1 MNVLSELN
9 IALAEWPEF
18 LLGHLGKLFVT
29 FLEKLL
35 VSGDFLFGLLVFV
48 PEGDELFEVPVFPHV
63 IGRGLLIVEEFGVAH
78 ERFDFNE
85 TLASY
90 FNEWGVIHERE
101 ETHDFRC
108 QGQGKRVFV
117 ENKVE
122 LKIPAG
128 NVISALHEIRSETNP
143 PPRVRKCG

>member
-18 LLGHLGKLFVT
+18 LLSHFSKLFVA

-35 VSGDFLFGLLVFV
+35 ISSDFLFGLLVFV

-78 ERFDFNE
+78 ERLDFNE

-101 ETHDFRC
+101 ETHDFHR

-117 ENKVE
+117 ENKPE
-122 LKIPAG
+122 LKIHAG